1 MVVFNV
7 SRMELINAKR
17 VALRRRVWFKW
28 LSRIE
33 RAQVDLTIRIVETV
47 RSPLLRNVLS
57 SILKKLSV
65 VAESQISCLKN
76 RVGVP
81 LARKLSLVA
90 TSWGYGHAEN
100 WPRDEGFIQFLTIS
114 YMHTPEMFR
123 T

>member
-1 MVVFNV
+1 MVVFHV
-7 SRMELINAKR
+7 SRMGLINAKR
-17 VALRRRVWFKW
+17 AALRRGVWFKW

-47 RSPLLRNVLS
+47 RSPLLKNVLR
-57 SILKKLSV
+57 SILEKLSV
-65 VAESQISCLKN
+65 AAESQISRLKN
-76 RVGVP
+76 RIGVP

-90 TSWGYGHAEN
+90 RSWGYGPAEN

-114 YMHTPEMFR
+114 YMNTPEMFK